1 MNEGPKMSA
10 SPSSASSSAREPR
23 TWSIAT
29 WSSPLTIQVSLG
41 LLLLSMWLLG
51 KWPFATEG
59 PIASER
65 LWLLSSAFSA
75 AVLSSLISIV
85 LFRLDHPKARGV
97 GISFLASSVVVIA
110 GGAIYAH
117 LLLQ

>member
-1 MNEGPKMSA
+1 M
-10 SPSSASSSAREPR
+10 
-23 TWSIAT
+23 
-29 WSSPLTIQVSLG
+29 
-41 LLLLSMWLLG
+41 
-51 KWPFATEG
+51 
-59 PIASER
+59 
-65 LWLLSSAFSA
+65 SSAFSA

-110 GGAIYAH
+110 GGAIYAY

>member
-1 MNEGPKMSA
+1 MVVATDDPGQSCPPTSVDVA
-10 SPSSASSSAREPR
+10 AR
-23 TWSIAT
+23 
-29 WSSPLTIQVSLG
+29 QVA
-41 LLLLSMWLLG
+41 
-51 KWPFATEG
+51 ATES

-97 GISFLASSVVVIA
+97 GISFLASSVVVMV
-110 GGAIYAH
+110 GGAIYAY
-117 LLLQ
+117 LLLR